1 MKNLG
6 YDEKKIIKYIK
17 NNNHNSITTI
27 YYLLV
32 KKKKKQ
38 GIETESDMISHT
50 FHKYVEKIN
59 TQNQRENIKPIS
71 LKLFILNPKEN
82 ASKSKNEKDIKKE
95 KENNKYLKDKEKK
108 CISNMIEE
116 NKIMEIKNKEILNN
130 VKEFNNGS
138 LNEKKKKNMRKEKKK
153 KKKNNKKEKK
163 ILII

>member
-1 MKNLG
+1 
-6 YDEKKIIKYIK
+6 
-17 NNNHNSITTI
+17 
-27 YYLLV
+27 
-32 KKKKKQ
+32 
-38 GIETESDMISHT
+38 MISHT

-71 LKLFILNPKEN
+71 LKLFILNSKEN

-108 CISNMIEE
+108 CISNMIKE

-138 LNEKKKKNMRKEKKK
+138 LNEKKNKTLSKEKNRGINK
-153 KKKNNKKEKK
+153 NKKVNF
-163 ILII
+163 INIR